1 MLNGFQKPG
10 VEGIIEGGECAD
22 AAFVVMRISPVLL
35 FISPQ
40 KWKQLSRLQRS
51 LILFLLMLLLIFGLF
66 SFPSIT
72 EQWRGKSS
80 SRHNTLFSNSVCLT
94 MKWSTPIV

>member
-10 VEGIIEGGECAD
+10 IESIMEGGECAD
-22 AAFVVMRISPVLL
+22 RAFVVVRISHGLL

-66 SFPSIT
+66 SFPSIA
-72 EQWRGKSS
+72 EQWRGKS
-80 SRHNTLFSNSVCLT
+80 HHHHHLPELFSNSV
-94 MKWSTPIV
+94 

>member
-10 VEGIIEGGECAD
+10 VESIMEGGECAD
-22 AAFVVMRISPVLL
+22 RAFVVMRISPGLL

-72 EQWRGKSS
+72 EQWRGKSHHLHVTT
-80 SRHNTLFSNSVCLT
+80 RCFLT
-94 MKWSTPIV
+94 ASASLIV